1 MKPLRALLTG
11 LAVFL
16 IALALLVWF
25 MPARLALSLMQSR
38 LHGLKF
44 DRIGGTLWQGHA
56 GQVSTPAGTALGSL
70 AWTLSRRALLGD
82 VQIGIDLRQPQL
94 QLQAK
99 MHRISDTQEDWHDIT
114 LHADMAQLGVQA
126 LFNGQPQGQLDLH
139 VTQALLQGQWPMQ
152 ADASGVWS
160 HAAVRTAQGTIPLGT
175 MRLTILGESGA
186 LKAALDD
193 DGRGSLQTAGRLSFS
208 PLGWD
213 LSMNL
218 KPRSENP
225 ALLHWLDGFGTP
237 AADGSV
243 QLRYRGGLAQF
254 NTATGNP

>member
-1 MKPLRALLTG
+1 MKPLRVLLTG
-11 LAVFL
+11 VAVFL

-25 MPARLALSLMQSR
+25 MPARLALALMQSR
-38 LHGLKF
+38 LHGLQF
-44 DRIGGTLWQGHA
+44 NQVSGSLWRGEA
-56 GQVSTPAGTALGSL
+56 GQLATPDGTALGSL

-82 VQIGIDLRQPQL
+82 VQLSVDLRQPQL
-94 QLQAK
+94 QWQAQ
-99 MHRISDTQEDWHDIT
+99 MHRISDTQEDWHDVN
-114 LHADMAQLGVQA
+114 LHAEMALLGVQP

-160 HAAVRTAQGTIPLGT
+160 QAAVRTEQGVVPLGT
-175 MRLTILGESGA
+175 MRLSIRAESGVLQA
-186 LKAALDD
+186 TLDD
-193 DGRGSLQTAGRLSFS
+193 DGSGPLQTAGRLSFS

-213 LSMNL
+213 LHMNL

-225 ALLHWLDGFGTP
+225 ALLHWLRGFGAP

-243 QLRYRGGLAQF
+243 QLRYRVGLAQF
-254 NTATGNP
+254 NTATGHP